1 MPKFFS
7 FCRINYILN
16 VTTEIDNFFPD
27 TFRYMNIPVCD
38 TEETDIL
45 RYFND
50 SYKFI
55 NKARKDGKNVLVHCK
70 MGISRSATI
79 VIAYV
84 MKTRNW
90 DLHRSLKHVKERRNC
105 VKPNPNFM

>member
-1 MPKFFS
+1 
-7 FCRINYILN
+7 
-16 VTTEIDNFFPD
+16 
-27 TFRYMNIPVCD
+27 MNIPVCD
-38 TEETDIL
+38 TEDTDIL

-79 VIAYV
+79 VIGKLVGQLIIIVGPIAQKITY
-84 MKTRNW
+84 
-90 DLHRSLKHVKERRNC
+90 LYSLSLGSCHLCERQY
-105 VKPNPNFM
+105 

>member
-1 MPKFFS
+1 
-7 FCRINYILN
+7 
-16 VTTEIDNFFPD
+16 
-27 TFRYMNIPVCD
+27 MNIPVCD

-45 RYFND
+45 RHFND

-79 VIAYV
+79 VIGKSVKNICKVCKSRQINFYYC
-84 MKTRNW
+84 RC
-90 DLHRSLKHVKERRNC
+90 SLCHENKKLGSL
-105 VKPNPNFM
+105 